1 MEEIDNNPLGL
12 EDRLYTIEEFGNAIR
27 NKFGADNT
35 ISNIML
41 GEMFLATYPVY
52 SCKIKKSKNHISQ
65 KSCGCC

>member
-1 MEEIDNNPLGL
+1 MKDDQRNPLGL
-12 EDRLYTIEEFGNAIR
+12 NNKQYTIEEFGNAIR

-41 GEMFLATYPVY
+41 GEIFLATYPVY

>member
-27 NKFGADNT
+27 KKLGGENN
-35 ISNIML
+35 ISDTML
-41 GEMFLATYPVY
+41 GEIILVKYPVY
-52 SCKIKKSKNHISQ
+52 TCNIKKPKNHISQ